1 MSWREAWRRASRALP
16 APFLAPRVR
25 LRQALVLGFQPGRH
39 VARDEYRDARA
50 DVLFEQPHDEAQ
62 PPPGKVGQRLVDAGA
77 RDLGVQLSL
86 HRLVHCPSRRHRVMR
101 LALQA
106 RAAASST
113 AGLAWASNSAAGSSR
128 QAETPAPTA

>member
-1 MSWREAWRRASRALP
+1 MASRVARRVLP

-86 HRLVHCPSRRHRVMR
+86 HRLVHRPSRRHRVMR

-106 RAAASST
+106 REQRLEQHGRL
-113 AGLAWASNSAAGSSR
+113 GLASNSAAGSSR